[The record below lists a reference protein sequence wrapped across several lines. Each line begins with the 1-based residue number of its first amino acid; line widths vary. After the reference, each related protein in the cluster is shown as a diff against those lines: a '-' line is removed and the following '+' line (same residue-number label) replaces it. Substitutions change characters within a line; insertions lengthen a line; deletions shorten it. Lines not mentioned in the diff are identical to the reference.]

1 MIPAMKCPIK
11 AANQL
16 SRDAKQATTLKGHSL
31 QTHRDGPAPEWA
43 QDPREQ
49 GGPVQPGRVT
59 QGIGPAGL
67 PGLPPAW
74 TILRPSSPLCCLF
87 TFVRGLQGSC
97 PHSTVHCLSTLS
109 GRLQN
114 DPKESVMQ
122 QVGGTQLQGG
132 QFRNHLPPESTKP
145 HYPSR
150 TGQGRLPLH
159 HF

>member
-16 SRDAKQATTLKGHSL
+16 SRDVKQATALKGHSL

-59 QGIGPAGL
+59 QGTGPAGL

-74 TILRPSSPLCCLF
+74 TILGPSSPLCCLF

-97 PHSTVHCLSTLS
+97 PHSASYTAC
-109 GRLQN
+109 
-114 DPKESVMQ
+114 
-122 QVGGTQLQGG
+122 
-132 QFRNHLPPESTKP
+132 P
-145 HYPSR
+145 H
-150 TGQGRLPLH
+150 
-159 HF
+159 